1 MDQGVATAVELLEDL
16 FLFGGRDADAL
27 VAYFQLHRA
36 VGAVQTDADELL
48 VLRILQRVVHK
59 IQKRARDRF
68 AVDADRWN
76 VSRDV
81 FLKRETVLFALE
93 AVGIERGANK
103 LRQIGFLELILL
115 AAGLNARKVEDVV
128 DESA

>member
-16 FLFGGRDADAL
+16 FLFGGRDAD
-27 VAYFQLHRA
+27 A